1 MKPATSEWV
10 QETKIEALKRPD
22 AREAELRERALK
34 EKEKEI
40 AELQKEMV
48 RFHLWTLL

>member
-1 MKPATSEWV
+1 MKPAASEWV
-10 QETKIEALKRPD
+10 EETKIEAIKQPG
-22 AREAELRERALK
+22 AREAEVRERALK

-48 RFHLWTLL
+48 RFLL